1 MKKKQNL
8 EEEFLHGSDH
18 EEFIES
24 TIHDYDEDGSNDV
37 KLDLDLKIKKNIY
50 FILITRVSIKTKNL
64 FKRLR
69 T

>member
-8 EEEFLHGSDH
+8 EEDLLHGSDH

-37 KLDLDLKIKKNIY
+37 KLDLDVKIKKKIY
-50 FILITRVSIKTKNL
+50 FILIRVSIKMKNL

>member
-37 KLDLDLKIKKNIY
+37 KLDVDVKNKKKHLFY
-50 FILITRVSIKTKNL
+50 FNN
-64 FKRLR
+64 
-69 T
+69 